1 MQILVFVGT
10 FAASVWILTVLLVS
24 REEIRVLR
32 EEMRATGGKKAAAE
46 QDAEA
51 PAAETA
57 GKKQKN
63 KPTLDDVLAESSGE
77 DEADEEVEDGDEGDD
92 ENEEEEVDESGEEFK
107 KAKVEVMRFLEGAV
121 SDFGKTGMEL
131 DSLAKFGCHLFLAG
145 AAESAGRSHKLSTGE
160 FAKILESSVAVLGS
174 GGDMAR
180 KFAAKYDEYLLEPS
194 YAKMFRAG
202 SEAMQRFAAG
212 EIHVGKALS
221 AALDVFR
228 QPSTEKQ
235 DATIAVLFTDIVGST
250 KMTQALGDAGAQK
263 MVHLHNTVVRN
274 ALREHRGSE
283 VKHTG
288 DGIMASFP
296 NSADA
301 VSCGIAIQSALAGA
315 RNRDKDVVLH
325 IRVGI
330 NAGHPIA
337 EDGDL
342 FGTTVQIAAR
352 ICDKADTDGV
362 YVSPVVKDLAS
373 GSGVKFA
380 DKGQFEMK
388 GVPEPITLW
397 AAS

>member
-1 MQILVFVGT
+1 MQILIFVGT
-10 FAASVWILTVLLVS
+10 FVASVWILTVLFIS
-24 REEIRVLR
+24 RAEIRVLR
-32 EEMRATGGKKAAAE
+32 EELLAAGDRKAPAVEAT
-46 QDAEA
+46 DA
-51 PAAETA
+51 PAAEA
-57 GKKQKN
+57 GAKKK
-63 KPTLDDVLAESSGE
+63 KVTLDDVLPET
-77 DEADEEVEDGDEGDD
+77 DGDEGPEVEEEGDESGD
-92 ENEEEEVDESGEEFK
+92 ENEDEEVDESGEEFK
-107 KAKVEVMRFLEGAV
+107 KAKVDVMRFLESAI
-121 SDFGKTGMEL
+121 SDLGKSGMEL
-131 DSLAKFGCHLFLAG
+131 DSIAKFGCHLFLAG
-145 AAESAGRSHKLSTGE
+145 AAESAGRSHKLNTGE
-160 FAKILESSVAVLGS
+160 FAKILESGVAVLGS
-174 GGDMAR
+174 GPDMAK
-180 KFAAKYDEYLLEPS
+180 KFAAKYDEYLLEPA

-202 SEAMQRFAAG
+202 GEAMQRFASG
-212 EIHVGKALS
+212 DIKVGKALS
-221 AALDVFR
+221 AALDIFR
-228 QPSTEKQ
+228 KPSSEQQ
-235 DATIAVLFTDIVGST
+235 DATVAVLFTDIVGST
-250 KMTQALGDAGAQK
+250 KMTQTLGDAGAQK

-301 VSCGIAIQSALAGA
+301 VRCGIAIQSGLAGA
-315 RNRDKDVVLH
+315 RSRDKEVVLH

-352 ICDKADTDGV
+352 ICDKAATDGV

>member
-1 MQILVFVGT
+1 M
-10 FAASVWILTVLLVS
+10 
-24 REEIRVLR
+24 
-32 EEMRATGGKKAAAE
+32 
-46 QDAEA
+46 
-51 PAAETA
+51 
-57 GKKQKN
+57 
-63 KPTLDDVLAESSGE
+63 TLDDVLPET
-77 DEADEEVEDGDEGDD
+77 DGDEGPEVEEEGDESGD
-92 ENEEEEVDESGEEFK
+92 ENEDEEVDESGEEFK
-107 KAKVEVMRFLEGAV
+107 KAKVDVMRFLESAI
-121 SDFGKTGMEL
+121 SDLGKSGMEL
-131 DSLAKFGCHLFLAG
+131 DSIAKFGCHLFLAG
-145 AAESAGRSHKLSTGE
+145 AAESAGRSHKLNTGE
-160 FAKILESSVAVLGS
+160 FAKILESGVAVLGS
-174 GGDMAR
+174 GPDMAK
-180 KFAAKYDEYLLEPS
+180 KFAAKYDEYLLEPA

-202 SEAMQRFAAG
+202 GEAMQRFASG
-212 EIHVGKALS
+212 DIKVGKALS
-221 AALDVFR
+221 AALDIFR
-228 QPSTEKQ
+228 KPSSEQQ
-235 DATIAVLFTDIVGST
+235 DATVAVLFTDIVGST
-250 KMTQALGDAGAQK
+250 KMTQTLGDAGAQK

-301 VSCGIAIQSALAGA
+301 VRCGIAIQSGLAGA
-315 RNRDKDVVLH
+315 RSRDKEVVLH

-352 ICDKADTDGV
+352 ICDKAATDGV